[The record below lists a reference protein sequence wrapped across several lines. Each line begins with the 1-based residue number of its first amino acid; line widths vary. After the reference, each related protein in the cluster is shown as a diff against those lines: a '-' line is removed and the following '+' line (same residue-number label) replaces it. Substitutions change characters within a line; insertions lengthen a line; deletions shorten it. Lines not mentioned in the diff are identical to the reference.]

1 MSRQIG
7 ATGGRSSKS
16 SVFYDDMDDFDK
28 QLSTE
33 RHITPE
39 KLEDAIKATEA
50 KMRFIDETDEK
61 ERLRNNIE
69 LKKKLKKKEWA
80 HKQKVDEYYLER
92 KAEFRSTLYAN
103 LVVAMNLIQ
112 APADIFRYMME
123 KDGIFDE
130 IDQMVVFS
138 KPTKELKVMSLM
150 LLLYQTGSEDV
161 RWSFINALRTTGQDF
176 FANIIAHHEDDRVG
190 NTKYVLM
197 NESFNF

>member
-1 MSRQIG
+1 M
-7 ATGGRSSKS
+7 K
-16 SVFYDDMDDFDK
+16 
-28 QLSTE
+28 
-33 RHITPE
+33 
-39 KLEDAIKATEA
+39 
-50 KMRFIDETDEK
+50 K